1 MYWWTSLE
9 RDRRLHKEPPITYWN
24 DLSGAL
30 RCCHIPSYDNSEL
43 IDMIQRLQQKNMSV
57 EEYRQEMELYMRK
70 TFIMKEE
77 NTLIYRFLSGLS
89 LEIRDKV
96 ELLPYMDLTDFVQ
109 LFIKVEQQNLRKGF
123 VKRVLTL
130 TLIPRKSIKEST
142 KGMRVI
148 LEIKRK

>member
-1 MYWWTSLE
+1 
-9 RDRRLHKEPPITYWN
+9 
-24 DLSGAL
+24 
-30 RCCHIPSYDNSEL
+30 
-43 IDMIQRLQQKNMSV
+43 MSV